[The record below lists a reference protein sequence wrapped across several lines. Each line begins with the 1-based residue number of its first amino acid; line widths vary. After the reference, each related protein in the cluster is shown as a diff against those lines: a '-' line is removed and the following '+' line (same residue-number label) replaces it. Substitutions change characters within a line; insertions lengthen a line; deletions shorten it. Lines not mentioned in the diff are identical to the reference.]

1 MQSILHENASPKKN
15 EHGQPI
21 GTPVPDWTPRAQPPR
36 TPMVGLRCEIVPL
49 DPAAHTDDLW
59 DAFQLDP
66 SGKSW
71 TYLFVDLPKS
81 RDALRTY
88 LEAQAKTTD
97 PLAHTL
103 IDRSSG
109 RAVGFASFMR
119 IDANMGVIEV
129 GNINYS
135 EALKRTAIATEVM
148 FLMMKRVFDELGYR
162 RYEWKCDSLNHPSR
176 KAAERLGFVY
186 EGTFRQAVM
195 YKGRNRDTAWFSI
208 LDKEW
213 PALKRAYETWL
224 APENF
229 GADNKQKRNLADLIA
244 EAKR

>member
-1 MQSILHENASPKKN
+1 MQKILHENPSPGHN
-15 EHGQPI
+15 THDQPI
-21 GTPVPDWTPRAQPPR
+21 GAPLPGWSARAQPPQ
-36 TPMVGLRCEIVPL
+36 TPMRGTLADVVML

-59 DAFQLDP
+59 DAFQADS

-71 TYLFVDLPKS
+71 TYLFVDLPAS

-97 PLAHTL
+97 PLAHTI
-103 IDRSSG
+103 IDRASG

-119 IDANMGVIEV
+119 IEPNMGVIEV

-135 EALKRTAIATEVM
+135 ERLKRTAIATEVM

-176 KAAERLGFVY
+176 KAAERLGFTY
-186 EGTFRQAVM
+186 EGTFRQAVT

-208 LDKEW
+208 IDKEW
-213 PALKRAYETWL
+213 PALRGAYETWL
-224 APENF
+224 APANF
-229 GADNKQKRNLADLIA
+229 DAQGNQRRGLAELIK
-244 EAKR
+244 EARR